1 MPQQD
6 PEIKRLTQAIDA
18 LRNHPFLR
26 LNSTIAQQIWITF
39 LRGMAFGLGSV
50 LGATFLVYVLVQ
62 TLSQFEFIPILGDL
76 AAQLIQQIES
86 NR

>member
-6 PEIKRLTQAIDA
+6 PEIKQLTQAIDA

-26 LNSTIAQQIWITF
+26 LNSTIVQQIWITF

-62 TLSQFEFIPILGDL
+62 TLSQFEFIPILGDW
-76 AAQLIQQIES
+76 AAQLIQQIEN